1 MPLASRAQ
9 QEGVLERREDGTL
22 ADGLLDTPADDEDV
36 GRDEECCDCR
46 DVEPR
51 KACLFSS

>member
-1 MPLASRAQ
+1 M
-9 QEGVLERREDGTL
+9 LERRDDGTSV
-22 ADGLLDTPADDEDV
+22 DGSLDTPADDEDV

-51 KACLFSS
+51 KAHLFSS